1 METTQHRQQ
10 TKRKHILH
18 PSFGDT
24 FRPNIGHPH
33 CTGDGDTSFLLL
45 FHPIHSGLSFMNF
58 TNLLLTTRVVQ
69 NAFLR
74 IFLVGG
80 WIGIFPK

>member
-10 TKRKHILH
+10 KKRKHILH
-18 PSFGDT
+18 PSFEDT

-58 TNLLLTTRVVQ
+58 TQ
-69 NAFLR
+69 SSSHDP
-74 IFLVGG
+74 VGG